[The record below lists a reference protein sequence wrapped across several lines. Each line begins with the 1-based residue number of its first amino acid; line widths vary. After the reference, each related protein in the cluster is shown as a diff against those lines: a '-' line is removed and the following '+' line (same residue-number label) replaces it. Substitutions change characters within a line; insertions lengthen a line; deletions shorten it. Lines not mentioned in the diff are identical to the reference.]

1 MPESVK
7 EAIVIIQ
14 SVELVALPD
23 APAYQNKVYRAHMD
37 SGEDIDLFQQHWD
50 VPLPPESL
58 IGLTVAEA
66 RKKRTERMLAVA
78 EGGH

>member
-1 MPESVK
+1 MRIE
-7 EAIVIIQ
+7 

-23 APAYQNKVYRAHMD
+23 APSWQEKVYRARLE
-37 SGEDIDLFQQHWD
+37 SGEDMVLFQQHWD

-66 RKKRTERMLAVA
+66 RKRRNERMFAIA
-78 EGGH
+78 CGNH